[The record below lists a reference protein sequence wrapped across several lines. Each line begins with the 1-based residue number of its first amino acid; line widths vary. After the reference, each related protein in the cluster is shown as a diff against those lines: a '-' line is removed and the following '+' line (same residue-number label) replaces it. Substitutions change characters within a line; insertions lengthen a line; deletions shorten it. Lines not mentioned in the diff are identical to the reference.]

1 MTGQGILLKYTDSSL
16 LKTRQP
22 PFPASRLRQSR
33 PPLELGLQWVCFS
46 GAEAS
51 ETVPGNEEMTE
62 AIIPPVG
69 ACAQLPP

>member
-1 MTGQGILLKYTDSSL
+1 
-16 LKTRQP
+16 
-22 PFPASRLRQSR
+22 
-33 PPLELGLQWVCFS
+33 LELGLQWVCFS